1 MMSHNPNT
9 ALSQLKRA
17 LRDAL
22 AEYQKLAWQI
32 AETQPMIPGSFYE
45 VYKTCSK
52 PNCRCQK
59 GHKHGPFPALSQSIA
74 GKRRLIMVRKSDS
87 RNVQAK
93 ADAYKRFQKRL
104 SRLRKLT
111 TSIDTILTRIR
122 ALQQEKYP

>member
-1 MMSHNPNT
+1 
-9 ALSQLKRA
+9 
-17 LRDAL
+17 
-22 AEYQKLAWQI
+22 
-32 AETQPMIPGSFYE
+32 
-45 VYKTCSK
+45 
-52 PNCRCQK
+52 
-59 GHKHGPFPALSQSIA
+59 
-74 GKRRLIMVRKSDS
+74 MVRKSDS